1 PPPSAVIFLNGGA
14 HLTTKG
20 ANTVDD
26 LITLEKK
33 GTEVYTCGTCANFYK
48 LTEALA
54 VGSITDMMNITNK
67 LANASSVITI

>member
-1 PPPSAVIFLNGGA
+1 LNGGA